1 MTEEEREK
9 FEMVEAVQD
18 EIYCREKK
26 IVDMGNRKVT
36 DVRINKRIM
45 LPDPRPAGEEAVLM
59 VRRERL
65 LQVANEYILEKC
77 DKKGNI
83 KDSNFTEE
91 ERRGVR
97 KLNKRISNKEIIVR
111 PTDKSHKLRVCTWD
125 N

>member
-9 FEMVEAVQD
+9 FEMVETVQD
-18 EIYCREKK
+18 VIYCREKK

-65 LQVANEYILEKC
+65 LQVANEFILE
-77 DKKGNI
+77 NV
-83 KDSNFTEE
+83 
-91 ERRGVR
+91 RRR
-97 KLNKRISNKEIIVR
+97 AM
-111 PTDKSHKLRVCTWD
+111 
-125 N
+125 